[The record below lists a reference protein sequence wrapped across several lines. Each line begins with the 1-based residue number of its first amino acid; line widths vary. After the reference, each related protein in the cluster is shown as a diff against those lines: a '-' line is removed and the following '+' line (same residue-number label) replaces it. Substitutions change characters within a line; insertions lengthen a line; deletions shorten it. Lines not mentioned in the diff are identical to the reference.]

1 MRPRSRSRRG
11 GFVFSLI
18 TSLLFYGFWTFLGA
32 GVTFY
37 FSDPDE
43 AANFVPAL
51 SSGLLFVMLYWQL
64 APVVTAGFGASLDS
78 QRLLIYPI
86 PRGKL
91 FTIEILLRLASVPEM
106 VILTAAAAIGLMRNP
121 LYGAKA
127 APLALSGFSI
137 FVAVNVLLSAG
148 MRSLMERFFQRTRL
162 KEAMLLLLV
171 ATGLGFRAL
180 FFMRAGKVSFV
191 RFAPAQIFWPWAATA
206 RLMLGDPVR
215 WSLPVALLYLV
226 AAYVW
231 GRRQF
236 ERGFRSEGNGLG
248 SRERDVA
255 SDGVTERLF
264 RLPSR
269 ILPDPIAALVEKEL
283 RTLVRIPRFR
293 MGYAMSCF
301 FGIAFFLPSLR
312 RAAPGSFF
320 LQNALTLMALY
331 GLLMLGPLSYWNAF
345 GFDRSAVQ
353 GYFSW
358 PVKFRSVL
366 VAKNIT
372 VVLLIIPQI
381 VVVASV
387 GKAVQFQLSPWKFV
401 ETVIVILIASLYW
414 FAMGNIC
421 SVRIPRA
428 MDAGKMSDMG
438 NKIQAL
444 SIWAAPILLLPI
456 VLAYWARA
464 VFDSELVFGGVLLI
478 AAIVGGIFYVM
489 GLDSAANSAVKGR
502 EAMLMQLSQADGPL
516 SIT

>member
-1 MRPRSRSRRG
+1 M
-11 GFVFSLI
+11 FF
-18 TSLLFYGFWTFLGA
+18 
-32 GVTFY
+32 

-43 AANFVPAL
+43 ASNFIPAL

-64 APVVTAGFGASLDS
+64 TPVVTAGFGASLDT
-78 QRLLIYPI
+78 QKLMIYPI

-91 FTIEILLRLASVPEM
+91 FTVEILLRLTNVPEM
-106 VILTAAAAIGLMRNP
+106 VILTAAAAIGLLRNP
-121 LYGAKA
+121 LYGART
-127 APLALSGFSI
+127 APLVLSGFAI

-148 MRSLMERFFQRTRL
+148 TRSVMERFFQRTRL
-162 KEAMLLLLV
+162 KEAIVLLLV

-180 FFMRAGKVSFV
+180 IFMHVGKAGFV

-206 RLMLGDPVR
+206 RLMLGDPAGWGLAVTL
-215 WSLPVALLYLV
+215 SYLV
-226 AAYVW
+226 GAYVW
-231 GRRQF
+231 GRWQF
-236 ERGFRSEGNGLG
+236 ERGIRVEENDSGR
-248 SRERDVA
+248 RERDVA
-255 SDGVTERLF
+255 SDGVAERLF

-283 RTLVRIPRFR
+283 RTLTRIPRFR
-293 MGYAMSCF
+293 MIYAMSCF
-301 FGIAFFLPSLR
+301 FGIAFFLPALR
-312 RAAPGSFF
+312 RENTDSFF
-320 LQNALTLMALY
+320 LQNALTLIALY
-331 GLLMLGPLSYWNAF
+331 GLLMLGPISYWNAF

-372 VVLLIIPQI
+372 VALLMIPQI
-381 VVVASV
+381 LVVAAV
-387 GKAVQFQLSPWKFV
+387 GKAVHIPLSPGKFL

-428 MDAGKMSDMG
+428 MDPGKMNQMA

-444 SIWAAPILLLPI
+444 SIWAAPLLLLPI
-456 VLAYWARA
+456 VLAYWARV
-464 VFDSELVFGGVLLI
+464 VFENELVFVGILLI
-478 AAIVGGIFYVM
+478 SAILGAIFYMV

-502 EAMLMQLSQADGPL
+502 EPMLMQLSRADGPL

>member
-1 MRPRSRSRRG
+1 MYFP
-11 GFVFSLI
+11 LI

-32 GVTFY
+32 GVMF
-37 FSDPDE
+37 FFADPDE
-43 AANFVPAL
+43 AANFIPAL

-64 APVVTAGFGASLDS
+64 TPVVTAGFGASLDT
-78 QRLLIYPI
+78 QKLLIYPI

-91 FTIEILLRLASVPEM
+91 FTVEILLRLTNMPEM

-127 APLALSGFSI
+127 APLAISGFAI
-137 FVAVNVLLSAG
+137 FVALNVLLSAG
-148 MRSLMERFFQRTRL
+148 TRSLMERFFQRTRL

-180 FFMRAGKVSFV
+180 IFMHVGKASFI

-206 RLMLGDPVR
+206 RLMLGDPAG
-215 WSLPVALLYLV
+215 WGLAVALLYLV
-226 AAYVW
+226 GAYVW
-231 GRRQF
+231 GRWQF
-236 ERGFRSEGNGLG
+236 ERGLQSEENALG
-248 SRERDVA
+248 RRESDAA
-255 SDGVTERLF
+255 SDGVAEGLF

-283 RTLVRIPRFR
+283 RTLARIPRFR
-293 MGYAMSCF
+293 MVYAMSCF
-301 FGIAFFLPSLR
+301 FGMALFLPALR
-312 RAAPGSFF
+312 REDPDSFL
-320 LQNALTLMALY
+320 LQNALTLIALY
-331 GLLMLGPLSYWNAF
+331 GLLMLGPISYWNAF

-366 VAKNIT
+366 VAKNLT
-372 VVLLIIPQI
+372 VALLLLPQI
-381 VVVASV
+381 VVVAVV
-387 GKAVQFQLSPWKFV
+387 GKAVGIPMSPGKV
-401 ETVIVILIASLYW
+401 AETMVVILIASLYW

-428 MDAGKMSDMG
+428 MDPGKMNQMA

-444 SIWAAPILLLPI
+444 SIWAAPVLLLPI
-456 VLAYWARA
+456 VLAYWARI
-464 VFDSELVFGGVLLI
+464 VFENEFVFAGILLI
-478 AAIVGGIFYVM
+478 SAIVGGIFYTV
-489 GLDSAANSAVKGR
+489 GLDSASNSAVKGR
-502 EAMLMQLSQADGPL
+502 EPMLMQLSRADGPL